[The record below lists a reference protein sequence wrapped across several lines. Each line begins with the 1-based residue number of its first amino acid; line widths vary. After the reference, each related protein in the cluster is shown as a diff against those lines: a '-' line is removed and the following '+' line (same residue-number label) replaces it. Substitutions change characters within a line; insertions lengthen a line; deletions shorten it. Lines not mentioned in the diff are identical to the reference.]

1 MTLLINEIHAIGSLK
16 TSFILNVADRR
27 LTDKDTGKWHG
38 NHQKIFQ
45 IPYLNAGVGY
55 FGVAAVNNT
64 EYFSSWLPNFINQN
78 VNLETLGQFAH
89 KLRDSLNRT
98 VDKTFLKDRVSGFHI
113 CGYNAEHLPEFWIVR
128 NTDCF
133 EGGVYRNFKTEY
145 YCDEEFLK
153 RDARSSVV
161 GFDGDNSTIAGY
173 VRQYYINGDIR
184 PFHLIWE
191 ELDKFLYGMF
201 NFENFSSPKTQAE
214 MEEVAR
220 WKLSVIASFYKK
232 FARRK
237 LIGTPIDAFI
247 LSPKL

>member
-1 MTLLINEIHAIGSLK
+1 MTLLINEIHAIDSLQN
-16 TSFILNVADRR
+16 SFILNVADRR
-27 LTDKDTGKWHG
+27 LTDKNTGEWHG
-38 NHQKIFQ
+38 NHRKIFE

-55 FGVAAVNNT
+55 FGVAAVSNK
-64 EYFSSWLPNFINQN
+64 EYFSSWLPNFIKRNAN
-78 VNLETLGQFAH
+78 VRNLSQFAH
-89 KLRDSLNRT
+89 ALRDTLNRV

-113 CGYNAEHLPEFWIVR
+113 CGYNAEHFPEFWIVR
-128 NTDCF
+128 NTDRF
-133 EGGVYRNFKTEY
+133 ENGVYRDFKTEY

-153 RDARSSVV
+153 RDARSPDV
-161 GFDGDNSTIAGY
+161 GFDGVSPVIPGY

-184 PFHLIWE
+184 PFHLIWG

-201 NFENFSSPKTQAE
+201 AFESFSSPKTQTE
-214 MEEVAR
+214 MEEVAK

-247 LSPKL
+247 LLPK